1 MIPVLTRNVLYMLLL
16 SLTVFWGCT
25 DPTTLGSDLL
35 DEDAAQ
41 LEIIDSFTIEAST
54 IPGER
59 VITYSPFTALQGYM
73 VNNLQD
79 PVFGSSRAT
88 THLQARLEFTRPN
101 FSDAEPD
108 SLVLVLAYDTAGF
121 YGNLDEPFTL
131 DVHRASEFLDQNDN
145 FFSDTTVTFDPSP
158 IGSVTITP
166 ANIDTVTFVDYLQG
180 EPDTQ
185 QQVTLRIPL
194 DLMLAQELINLDT
207 TTYESDTSFIRAF
220 NGLTLR
226 APNPTQSS
234 ISFDMFSQQSGM
246 YLYYKRDTLFR
257 QFRFTF
263 SNFST
268 KFVTFEHDYTGTPI
282 EPYLQ
287 SPEPS
292 NDSIL
297 FAQGMQGVNVSF
309 RFPTLSNLNNVILN
323 RAELVV
329 HSTVLGIDDPANF
342 NPAEQLIFY
351 RRSDDGELTAIDDV
365 QLASDD
371 LADKFGGQ
379 PEASPTGE
387 GVLYRFTLSTHFQ
400 DVIDGLADD
409 EIILSAF
416 PRPERASRIVLTN
429 PSQGPERIRLS
440 LTVTNLE

>member
-1 MIPVLTRNVLYMLLL
+1 MIPVPTRIVFYMLML

-41 LEIIDSFTIEAST
+41 LEIIDSFTVEAYT

-73 VNNLQD
+73 VNHLQD

-88 THLQARLEFTRPN
+88 THLQARLEFASPN
-101 FSDAEPD
+101 FIDAQPD

-121 YGNLDEPFTL
+121 YGDLSEPFTL
-131 DVHRASEFLDQNDN
+131 DVHRLDEFIDQNDN
-145 FFSDTTVTFDPSP
+145 FFSDTTVQFNPRP

-166 ANIDTVTFVDYLQG
+166 ANIDTVTYIDYLQG
-180 EPDTQ
+180 QPDTQ
-185 QQVTLRIPL
+185 QQVALRIPL
-194 DLMLAQELINLDT
+194 DMVLAQELIDLDT
-207 TTYESDTSFIRAF
+207 TSYLSDTSFIRAF

-234 ISFDMFSQQSGM
+234 ISFDMFDQESGM
-246 YLYYKRDTLFR
+246 YLYYRRDTLFR
-257 QFRFTF
+257 QFRYTF

-268 KFVTFEHDYTGTPI
+268 KFVTFEHDYAGTPI
-282 EPYLQ
+282 EPLLQ
-287 SPEPS
+287 STGPS
-292 NDSIL
+292 NDSLL
-297 FAQGMQGVNVSF
+297 FTQGMQGVNIAF
-309 RFPTLSNLNNVILN
+309 RFPSLPSLDNVILN

-342 NPAEQLIFY
+342 DPAEQLVFY
-351 RRSDDGELTAIDDV
+351 RRNENDELAVIEDV

-371 LADKFGGQ
+371 LGAQFGGQ
-379 PEASPTGE
+379 PEDSPTGE
-387 GVLYRFTLSTHFQ
+387 GVLYRFTLGTYFQ

-416 PRPERASRIVLTN
+416 PRPERASRVVLTN

-440 LTVTNLE
+440 LTVTNLQ

>member
-1 MIPVLTRNVLYMLLL
+1 MIPVPTRNALYILSL

-35 DEDAAQ
+35 DEDVAQ

-79 PVFGSSRAT
+79 PVFGSGRAT
-88 THLQARLEFTRPN
+88 THLQARLEFPGPN
-101 FSDAEPD
+101 FTDAEPD

-121 YGNLDEPFTL
+121 YGDLDEPFTL
-131 DVHRASEFLDQNDN
+131 DVHRLQEFIDQNN
-145 FFSDTTVTFDPSP
+145 EFYSDTTVNFSP
-158 IGSVTITP
+158 RPLGSVTITP
-166 ANIDTVTFVDYLQG
+166 ANIDTITFVDYLQG
-180 EPDTQ
+180 EPDTR

-194 DLMLAQELINLDT
+194 DPMLAQELIDLDT
-207 TTYESDTSFIRAF
+207 TTYQSDTSFIRAF
-220 NGLTLR
+220 HGLTLR
-226 APNPTQSS
+226 APNATQSS
-234 ISFDMFSQQSGM
+234 ISFDMFSEESGM
-246 YLYYKRDTLFR
+246 YLYYKRDSLFR
-257 QFRFTF
+257 QFRYTF

-287 SPEPS
+287 SPDPS
-292 NDSIL
+292 NDSLL
-297 FAQGMQGVNVSF
+297 FTQGMQGVNISF
-309 RFPTLSNLNNVILN
+309 RFPTLSTLDNVILN

-329 HSTVLGIDDPANF
+329 HSTVLGIDDPAIF
-342 NPAEQLIFY
+342 DPAEQLVFY
-351 RRSDDGELTAIDDV
+351 RRNENGELAVIEDV
-365 QLASDD
+365 RLGSDD
-371 LADKFGGQ
+371 LATKFGGQ
-379 PEASPTGE
+379 PEASPTGD
-387 GVLYRFTLSTHFQ
+387 GVLYRFTLGTHFQ

-409 EIILSAF
+409 EIIMSAF

-440 LTVTNLE
+440 LTVTNLD

>member
-1 MIPVLTRNVLYMLLL
+1 MLFL
-16 SLTVFWGCT
+16 SLTAFWGCT
-25 DPTTLGSDLL
+25 DPTTIGSDLL
-35 DEDAAQ
+35 EEDAAQ
-41 LEIIDSFTIEAST
+41 LEIIDSFTVEAYT
-54 IPGER
+54 VAGEP

-88 THLQARLEFTRPN
+88 THLQARLEFSSPN

-121 YGNLDEPFTL
+121 YGDLDEPFTV
-131 DVHRASEFLDQNDN
+131 DVHRITEFIDQNDN
-145 FFSDTTVTFDPSP
+145 FFSDTTVAFSPIP
-158 IGSVTITP
+158 IGSATITP
-166 ANIDTVTFVDYLQG
+166 GNIDTVTFIDYLQG

-194 DLMLAQELINLDT
+194 DLSLAQELVNLDT
-207 TTYESDTSFIRAF
+207 TTYLSDTSFIRVF
-220 NGLTLR
+220 KGLALR

-234 ISFDMFSQQSGM
+234 ISFDMFNQQSGM
-246 YLYYKRDTLFR
+246 YLYYRRDTLFR
-257 QFRFTF
+257 QFRYTF

-282 EPYLQ
+282 EPLLQ
-287 SPEPS
+287 SREPS

-297 FAQGMQGVNVSF
+297 YTQGMQGVNIAF
-309 RFPTLSNLNNVILN
+309 RFPTLATLDNVILN

-342 NPAEQLIFY
+342 NPAEQLVFY
-351 RRSDDGELTAIDDV
+351 RHNENGELTVIDDV
-365 QLASDD
+365 QLAPDN
-371 LADKFGGQ
+371 LGTQFGGQ
-379 PEASPTGE
+379 PEDSPTGE
-387 GVLYRFTLSTHFQ
+387 GVLYRFTLSTYFQ

-409 EIILSAF
+409 EIILSTF
-416 PRPERASRIVLTN
+416 PRPERASRVVITN

-440 LTVTNLE
+440 LTVTNLQ

>member
-1 MIPVLTRNVLYMLLL
+1 MIPVPTRNVFYMLLL
-16 SLTVFWGCT
+16 SLTAFWGCT

-41 LEIIDSFTIEAST
+41 LEIIDSFTIQAYT
-54 IPGER
+54 IPSEG

-73 VNNLQD
+73 VNHLQD

-88 THLQARLEFTRPN
+88 THLQARLEFAAPN
-101 FSDAEPD
+101 FTDAVPD

-121 YGNLDEPFTL
+121 YGDLDEPFTV
-131 DVHRASEFLDQNDN
+131 DVHRLTEFIDQNDD

-194 DLMLAQELINLDT
+194 DLMVAQELVDLDT
-207 TTYESDTSFIRAF
+207 TTYQSDTSFIRAF

-234 ISFDMFSQQSGM
+234 ISFDMFNQQSGM

-257 QFRFTF
+257 QFRYTF

-268 KFVTFEHDYTGTPI
+268 KFVTFEHDYSGTLI
-282 EPYLQ
+282 EPMLQ
-287 SPEPS
+287 STGPS
-292 NDSIL
+292 NDSLL
-297 FAQGMQGVNVSF
+297 FTQGMQGVNIAF
-309 RFPTLSNLNNVILN
+309 RFPTLPSLDNVILN

-342 NPAEQLIFY
+342 DPAEQLVFY
-351 RRSDDGELTAIDDV
+351 RRNDDGSLAVIEDV
-365 QLASDD
+365 QLAVDD
-371 LADKFGGQ
+371 LGAQFGGQ
-379 PEASPTGE
+379 PEDSPTGA
-387 GVLYRFTLSTHFQ
+387 GVLYRFSLGTYFQ
-400 DVIDGLADD
+400 DIIDGVA
-409 EIILSAF
+409 EEEVILSAF
-416 PRPERASRIVLTN
+416 PRPERASRVVLTN
-429 PSQGPERIRLS
+429 TSQGSDRIRLS